1 MHIDHAHDQ
10 PTLARVMNRPPVDP
24 PKAAKDAA
32 DTVETVPARVP
43 APPRVLLA
51 EDDAEMREMIAQVLR
66 RDGYDVIEARDGFQ
80 LLQYLA
86 THTPAAEDAVDIVI
100 SDIRMPGKTGLD
112 VLAGLRFADPAT
124 PVVLI
129 TGFGD
134 LRTHLEAKR
143 LGAAAVLD
151 KPFDLQQLRSVIVN
165 LLPG

>member
-1 MHIDHAHDQ
+1 
-10 PTLARVMNRPPVDP
+10 
-24 PKAAKDAA
+24 
-32 DTVETVPARVP
+32 
-43 APPRVLLA
+43 
-51 EDDAEMREMIAQVLR
+51 MREMIAQVLR

-86 THTPAAEDAVDIVI
+86 THTPAAEDAVDLVI